1 MLNPFKDV
9 NWNPDVAERK
19 KFALSLMLGFP
30 IIALIL
36 AVVTRLSSH
45 AWNPFFLWL
54 GVIGFAIGAL
64 LWLIPQIA
72 RPFYAI
78 WFFLGCC
85 VGIVMGNTL
94 FALFYYLLLTPMG
107 LVMRLAGRDPL
118 RRRFDRSTPSY
129 WRDAEKVVDMKR
141 YYRQF

>member
-9 NWNPDVAERK
+9 NWKPDVGERK
-19 KFALSLMLGFP
+19 KFALSLTLGFL

-36 AVVTRLSSH
+36 ALVTRLSSH
-45 AWNPFFLWL
+45 AWKPFFLWL
-54 GVIGFAIGAL
+54 GVVGFITGAI

-118 RRRFDRSTPSY
+118 RKKFDRSAPSY
-129 WRDAEKVVDMKR
+129 WRDAEKVVDVKR

>member
-19 KFALSLMLGFP
+19 NFALSLVLGFP

-36 AVVTRLSSH
+36 ATITRLSSH
-45 AWNPFFLWL
+45 AWKPFFFWL
-54 GVIGFAIGAL
+54 GVIGLTTGAL

-72 RPFYAI
+72 RPLYVI
-78 WFFLGCC
+78 WYFCGCC
-85 VGIVMGNTL
+85 LGIVMGNTL

-107 LVMRLAGRDPL
+107 LIMRLAGRDPL
-118 RRRFDRSTPSY
+118 RRRLDRSTPSY